1 MIAEQRR
8 DQSLRAAAVPVPYH
22 RLRDRLRPAVA
33 GWLPPAGPSDPAWWA
48 QPPIWLF
55 VPLACTIPV
64 ILLFGRQWIGA
75 RRQVAA
81 SAPQPAAAMAESR
94 W

>member
-1 MIAEQRR
+1 MINRFA
-8 DQSLRAAAVPVPYH
+8 LPLFLFHTIGYAIAFALLWLAGY
-22 RLRDRLRPAVA
+22 RP
-33 GWLPPAGPSDPAWWA
+33 PDHPTPAWWA

-55 VPLACTIPV
+55 GPLACTIPV

-81 SAPQPAAAMAESR
+81 PTPQPAAAMAESR